1 MWKRHKCPHTDEG
14 RHTILS
20 LYNGT
25 LFSSEWS
32 INVCSKKPVAKN
44 DLLDDY
50 DNIEYRRLHII

>member
-1 MWKRHKCPHTDEG
+1 METAQMSTYCWR

-32 INVCSKKPVAKN
+32 INVCSKKPVAKD

-50 DNIEYRRLHII
+50 DNIEYRRLHIL